1 MTTDHKQTIGGV
13 DVYAPT
19 GAVDTRE
26 KPLAPRLQTLRGA
39 RVGILDNHKEFADDV
54 LNGVVEVLQRDHGV
68 EIVKVW
74 QKGYLG
80 MASPYTHEMA
90 AECDAVIN
98 GVGH

>member
-1 MTTDHKQTIGGV
+1 
-13 DVYAPT
+13 
-19 GAVDTRE
+19 
-26 KPLAPRLQTLRGA
+26 
-39 RVGILDNHKEFADDV
+39 
-54 LNGVVEVLQRDHGV
+54 VEVLQRDHGV

-74 QKGYLG
+74 QKSYLG